1 MKVFF
6 DRFWHSTAA
15 YAIAKETD
23 AGVLEHLPT
32 KDHSI
37 YTWPNDL
44 IFPSA
49 VVFLKT
55 SEINREDRVTD
66 RKNLTKEEQKLNEN
80 KQFGRR

>member
-1 MKVFF
+1 MNDFF
-6 DRFWHSTAA
+6 YRFWHSTAA

-23 AGVLEHLPT
+23 AGVLEYLPT

-55 SEINREDRVTD
+55 SENNREHRVTD
-66 RKNLTKEEQKLNEN
+66 RESLTEEEQNLNEN
-80 KQFGRR
+80 KRFGRR